1 MNKKLV
7 AVAVAGLLAAPL
19 AAQAQTA
26 NVTLYGRLNLTM
38 EAVNGQAVDPNI
50 TPCASNPN
58 CNVINRTIYRVNSN
72 SSRLGVKGSE
82 ALGGGLS
89 AIFQIESGVN
99 GDSSGGILASRETFV
114 GLQGSWG
121 TFKMGYFLSPY
132 DDIHPIF
139 GNVPTLTTS
148 ILSTAALWAQGSQS
162 NNNGGYDNRNPNSIR
177 YDSPNIKGFTGSM
190 QLSTLDA
197 SPTAGAGAGADSGGS
212 DAQSKR
218 HAYIGSVAGFYN
230 NGPFQGGIAYNW
242 NSKVRGVGLSDSA
255 FSVAANWNFGVV
267 KIGGVFEQL
276 DYDATS
282 STNLKRNFWGI
293 SATAPVGPGELYAFY
308 GDAGDGGGSAANG
321 TRIGQVIKGSST
333 GASQWE
339 ISYTYALSKR
349 TLAYTGFV
357 QTRNDNNGVYN
368 FNINPY
374 TVVPGANANGFVMG
388 LVHFF

>member
-38 EAVNGQAVDPNI
+38 EAVNGQQVQAELPPGSAPV
-50 TPCASNPN
+50 
-58 CNVINRTIYRVNSN
+58 NRTVYRVSSN
-72 SSRLGVKGSE
+72 SSRLGVKGTE
-82 ALGGGLS
+82 LLGGGLS
-89 AIFQIESGVN
+89 AIFQIESSIN
-99 GDSSGGILASRETFV
+99 ADSGGGTLAGRDTYV

-121 TFKMGYFLSPY
+121 TFKVGNYLAPY

-162 NNNGGYDNRNPNSIR
+162 KDNGGFDARLGNSIR
-177 YDSPNIKGFTGSM
+177 YDSPAMSGFVGSF
-190 QLSTLDA
+190 QLAEDDQSNSTL
-197 SPTAGAGAGADSGGS
+197 
-212 DAQSKR
+212 AQQQR
-218 HAYIGSVAGFYN
+218 HAYIMSMGGFYK
-230 NGPFQGGIAYNW
+230 NGPFQGGIAYESNQ
-242 NSKVRGVGLSDSA
+242 KVRCLTCNDWA
-255 FSVAANWNFGVV
+255 MSVAANWNFGIV
-267 KIGGVFEQL
+267 KLGGVYERL
-276 DYDATS
+276 DYDVTGG
-282 STNLKRNFWGI
+282 NLTRNFWGI

-308 GDAGDGGGSAANG
+308 GDAGDGSGPAG
-321 TRIGQVIKGSST
+321 TRVGQVNAGNST
-333 GASQWE
+333 GAAQWE

-357 QTRNDNNGVYN
+357 QTRNDNNAAYN
-368 FNINPY
+368 FNINSY
-374 TVVPGANANGFVMG
+374 TVVNGANANGFVVG

>member
-38 EAVNGQAVDPNI
+38 EAVNGQANDPNLPA
-50 TPCASNPN
+50 TAAP
-58 CNVINRTIYRVNSN
+58 VNRTVYRVSSN

-89 AIFQIESGVN
+89 AIFQIESNVNADTGGGV
-99 GDSSGGILASRETFV
+99 LATRETFV

-121 TFKMGYFLSPY
+121 TFKIGNFLAPY

-148 ILSTAALWAQGSQS
+148 ILSTAALWAQGSQGKTA
-162 NNNGGYDNRNPNSIR
+162 GGFDARLGNSIR
-177 YDSPNIKGFTGSM
+177 YDSPRMGGFTGSL
-190 QLSTLDA
+190 QISELDA
-197 SPTAGAGAGADSGGS
+197 STGQGGIVYGT
-212 DAQSKR
+212 DATQMR
-218 HAYIGSVAGFYN
+218 HAYVLSTGGFYA
-230 NGPFQGGIAYNW
+230 NGPFQAGIAYEAN
-242 NSKVRGVGLSDSA
+242 NKVRGPGLSDWA
-255 FSVAANWNFGVV
+255 LSVAANWNFGVV
-267 KIGGVFEQL
+267 KIGGIYERL

-282 STNLKRNFWGI
+282 STSLTRNFWGI
-293 SATAPVGPGELYAFY
+293 SATAPIGPGELYAFY
-308 GDAGDGGGSAANG
+308 GDAGDGSGSAANG
-321 TRIGQVIKGSST
+321 TRIGQLVKGNST
-333 GASQWE
+333 GAAQWE

-357 QTRNDNNGVYN
+357 QTRNDNNAPYN

-374 TVVPGANANGFVMG
+374 TVAAGANANGFVIG

>member
-38 EAVNGQAVDPNI
+38 EAVSGKAPD
-50 TPCASNPN
+50 SNLPGSPD
-58 CNVINRTIYRVNSN
+58 VNRTVYRVSSN
-72 SSRLGVKGSE
+72 SSRLGVKGTE

-89 AIFQIESGVN
+89 AIFQLESSIN
-99 GDSSGGILASRETFV
+99 ADSGGGTLAGRETFV

-121 TFKMGYFLSPY
+121 TAKIGNFLAPY

-162 NNNGGYDNRNPNSIR
+162 NDNGGFDSRLGNSIR
-177 YDSPNIKGFTGSM
+177 YDSPNIAGFVGSV
-190 QLSTLDA
+190 QVAAKDTSNSTLAQQQRHSYILST
-197 SPTAGAGAGADSGGS
+197 G
-212 DAQSKR
+212 
-218 HAYIGSVAGFYN
+218 GFYN
-230 NGPFQGGIAYNW
+230 NGPFQAGLAYEMHE
-242 NSKVRGVGLSDSA
+242 KLRGPDLNDQA
-255 FSVAANWNFGVV
+255 FSVAANWNFGIIKV
-267 KIGGVFEQL
+267 GGVYERL
-276 DYDATS
+276 DYDTATGS
-282 STNLKRNFWGI
+282 LKRNFWGI
-293 SATAPVGPGELYAFY
+293 SGTVPIGPGQLYGFY
-308 GDAGDGGGSAANG
+308 GNAGDGTGGAADG
-321 TRIGQVIKGSST
+321 TTVGQLTKGGGT

-357 QTRNDNNGVYN
+357 QTLNDTNAAYN

-374 TVVPGANANGFVMG
+374 TVAKDANASG
-388 LVHFF
+388 LVVGVVHFF